1 MLKRII
7 CAMFMSLFATFSNAQ
22 NPSFDITKLDPNIVA
37 AAHCNGAMFAN
48 SMSNFE
54 TGVLD
59 EHRARVMTRT
69 IGLSFFLTA
78 IKYQPA
84 SHIQEYSDQYEQMF
98 SIAYD
103 EIYEKLSNET
113 FDWDEQLEIDK
124 CAARIFE
131 PLTDIPI
138 DKLRENGVD
147 DYFSFVQKMNKM
159 SDERFDYILKLMDAM
174 K

>member
-7 CAMFMSLFATFSNAQ
+7 CAAFMSLSVTCSNAQ
-22 NPSFDITKLDPNIVA
+22 VPSFDITKLDPNIVA

-48 SMSNFE
+48 SISNFE
-54 TGVLD
+54 TGVFD

-78 IKYQPA
+78 IKYQPV
-84 SHIQEYSDQYEQMF
+84 SHIQEYSDQYDQMF
-98 SIAYD
+98 SDAYD
-103 EIYEKLSNET
+103 EYYGKLSSET
-113 FDWDEQLEIDK
+113 FDWKEQLEIDK

-131 PLTDIPI
+131 PLTEIPI
-138 DKLRENGVD
+138 DKLRENGVQ
-147 DYFSFVQKMNKM
+147 DYFNFVNNMNKM